1 MNAYRGLA
9 ASYDSLQSEVDYKA
23 LASSCAAL
31 FACAERKVE
40 TVLDLACG
48 TGTLLCELAGMG
60 YETIGIDGSPDMLS
74 VAAQKC
80 ASLPQGCVRPLLL
93 GQTMEQLDLYGTVD
107 AAVCTLDGMNYL
119 DGEGLRETLR
129 RLRLFIAPGGVF
141 VFDVNSPARFRSM
154 DGKVFASESED
165 ALSLWR
171 CRFDEEDGECV
182 IELDVF
188 SRSGRL
194 WSRSSE
200 EHVEF
205 FHSAEALRSAL
216 GAAGFSAERELD
228 GYPGA
233 LADGEGARLV
243 FVCKRL

>member
-1 MNAYRGLA
+1 LA
-9 ASYDSLQSEVDYKA
+9 ASYDGLQSEVDYPA
-23 LASSCAAL
+23 LAASCETL
-31 FACAERKVE
+31 FGCADRRIGS
-40 TVLDLACG
+40 VLDLACG
-48 TGTLLCELAGMG
+48 TGTLLCLFAGRG
-60 YETIGIDGSPDMLS
+60 YETIGTDGSPDMLS

-80 ASLPQGCVRPLLL
+80 SGLPEGVERPLLL
-93 GQTMEQLDLYGTVD
+93 GQSMEELDLYGTVD

-141 VFDVNSPARFRSM
+141 IFDVNTLARFRAM
-154 DGKVFASESED
+154 DGRAFASESGD

-171 CRFDEEDGECV
+171 CRFDEDSGECV
-182 IELDVF
+182 IEMDVF

-194 WSRSSE
+194 WTRFSE
-200 EHVEF
+200 EHVEHY
-205 FHSAEALRSAL
+205 HSEQSLTETLAD
-216 GAAGFSAERELD
+216 AGFSVERRLD

-233 LADGEGARLV
+233 LADGEGERLV